1 GAGDVA
7 AGSRLAAAGQD
18 EILQRRQ
25 GFVVVV
31 QPLFQARDVG
41 VGDGGMAG
49 DAQLAA
55 QVEQLVLHRNQQVAD
70 VVGQL
75 RGQQQAN
82 GRIGLV
88 DGAIGADAVGVLGD
102 PAAVAQPG
110 GSVVAGAGIDL

>member
-1 GAGDVA
+1 
-7 AGSRLAAAGQD
+7 
-18 EILQRRQ
+18 
-25 GFVVVV
+25 
-31 QPLFQARDVG
+31 
-41 VGDGGMAG
+41 
-49 DAQLAA
+49 
-55 QVEQLVLHRNQQVAD
+55 NQQVAD

-110 GSVVAGAGIDL
+110 GSVVAGAGIDLRQAVAHGGRTPRPSARAAPAGVRAAARIRRTAAPSRPAYSAAWS